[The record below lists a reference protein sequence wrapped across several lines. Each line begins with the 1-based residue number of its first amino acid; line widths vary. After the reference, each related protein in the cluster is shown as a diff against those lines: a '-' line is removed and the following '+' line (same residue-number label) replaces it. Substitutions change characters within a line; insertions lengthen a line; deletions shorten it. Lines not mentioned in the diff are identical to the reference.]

1 MKKHLALL
9 SIGIL
14 GLFCISPLSAQ
25 NFSLTRSILSTGT
38 IVEDS
43 ISFEVSSDDAEQEND
58 EMDSLFDDDLDAG
71 WEGAPEDQ
79 NRLST
84 GLRFR
89 DIYLPKGATIDSAFL
104 ILTSHEAKNAEDIA
118 RITIVGEATDHALT
132 FDEQNLISDRPRT
145 NASLLWEVNTPWELW
160 GTYKTPDLKNI
171 LQEII
176 NRNGWNSGN
185 SLALFLLGE
194 NQGVTEVENAREF
207 ESFENI
213 SDPEDGGDGQNH
225 PERRPQLL
233 VYFSVNNAYLEIPV
247 ALTDTITEDGVTFE
261 ASSDDAEQ
269 ENDEMDSLFDDDLD
283 AGWEGAP
290 EDQNTLTTG
299 IRFRGIGI
307 PKGAVVDSAFIVVV
321 SHEAKTAED
330 IARITITAEAT
341 DNAQTFTENALITDR
356 PRTSAAT
363 IWEVSEPWEL
373 WGTYRTPNLKNVVQE
388 VVNRSGWTIGN
399 AIAFILQGE
408 NQGLSDF
415 ENAREFES
423 FENISD
429 PEDGGDGQNHPERR
443 PKLVVYYT
451 SGTSSVFTPTDAAAL
466 ALKLYPNPTNTALV
480 TLELANTAPADIK
493 VFDLQGRFIMAQ
505 YTEGTAQ
512 VSLNTTRLQP
522 GVFVVQA
529 IQNGRLYRQTL
540 VKSN

>member
-225 PERRPQLL
+225 PERRP
-233 VYFSVNNAYLEIPV
+233 
-247 ALTDTITEDGVTFE
+247 
-261 ASSDDAEQ
+261 
-269 ENDEMDSLFDDDLD
+269 
-283 AGWEGAP
+283 
-290 EDQNTLTTG
+290 
-299 IRFRGIGI
+299 
-307 PKGAVVDSAFIVVV
+307 
-321 SHEAKTAED
+321 
-330 IARITITAEAT
+330 
-341 DNAQTFTENALITDR
+341 
-356 PRTSAAT
+356 
-363 IWEVSEPWEL
+363 
-373 WGTYRTPNLKNVVQE
+373 
-388 VVNRSGWTIGN
+388 
-399 AIAFILQGE
+399 
-408 NQGLSDF
+408 
-415 ENAREFES
+415 
-423 FENISD
+423 
-429 PEDGGDGQNHPERR
+429 
-443 PKLVVYYT
+443 KLVVYYT